1 MTSLKDI
8 LSPTADFFVIQK
20 QFDHI
25 QPLVFL
31 VTRTL
36 FS

>member
-1 MTSLKDI
+1 M
-8 LSPTADFFVIQK
+8 SPTADFFVIQK

-25 QPLVFL
+25 QPLVVL